1 MKSPWIAFVVVAGAL
16 PVLAATTPA
25 KPVWQW
31 TVDERLAARFDE
43 AARTQRVDDYLAQRA
58 LRNPQS
64 AARSAPMMPRPVDV
78 VHGTKHPELLLPHEI
93 FTTFTRAAFERED
106 DTAAAIRMDAARR
119 AVPLKLPADFLV
131 SWRTLADRFIV
142 LQREELQ
149 LRRTLYSGTSR
160 NSARDAARLRDL
172 GPLECRSRAEAM
184 NALRAKFGTRFDQFL
199 YEVAAPNVFR
209 DIYEP
214 VSVQQLR
221 AEEEGCR

>member
-1 MKSPWIAFVVVAGAL
+1 MSFM
-16 PVLAATTPA
+16 
-25 KPVWQW
+25 
-31 TVDERLAARFDE
+31 ARSTRSSFC
-43 AARTQRVDDYLAQRA
+43 RTRSLQPSRAQR
-58 LRNPQS
+58 S
-64 AARSAPMMPRPVDV
+64 S
-78 VHGTKHPELLLPHEI
+78 
-93 FTTFTRAAFERED
+93 
-106 DTAAAIRMDAARR
+106 RMDAARR